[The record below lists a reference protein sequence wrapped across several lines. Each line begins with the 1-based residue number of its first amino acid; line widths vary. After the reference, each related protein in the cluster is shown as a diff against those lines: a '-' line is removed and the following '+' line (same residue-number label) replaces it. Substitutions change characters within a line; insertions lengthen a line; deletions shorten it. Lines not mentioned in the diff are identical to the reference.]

1 MGFNKAFEDR
11 KFMIFY
17 VRRLSYL
24 IKGEWKLYPDLEGWT
39 VKEFPK
45 KDREKVIRL
54 SSNYPIYDWIKDDGY
69 NNFKNWV
76 K

>member
-1 MGFNKAFEDR
+1 LD
-11 KFMIFY
+11 
-17 VRRLSYL
+17 
-24 IKGEWKLYPDLEGWT
+24 GWT

-45 KDREKVIRL
+45 KDREKIIRL